1 MRLLSA
7 CASMFGRTLPME
19 QILDLLR
26 RNGYAGVEIL
36 GEPGW
41 FENPHNLSRQIADQG
56 LEVTALTAASR
67 LATGRDLAN
76 SDRTT
81 RQRTVEHYLRTVELG
96 VALKCPVVAVAPTA
110 VGRFWNDDSPEAEW
124 DYAVE
129 GIRQICEA
137 VRGSGVRIGIE
148 VLNRYT
154 GSLVRTAA
162 DARRMMEDVGF
173 DDVGIVLDSFH
184 ALLEESSVAA
194 SVEEAGKDLLNFQ
207 ISDSN
212 RRGIGHG
219 CLDLT
224 PIMNALDRTGYAGPL
239 SLEAVPSGR
248 NPFAGIQDEDVPLLK
263 SFVTEFP
270 RWIHAESARVAPLMG
285 VS

>member
-81 RQRTVEHYLRTVELG
+81 RQRTVEHYLRTVE
-96 VALKCPVVAVAPTA
+96 
-110 VGRFWNDDSPEAEW
+110 
-124 DYAVE
+124 
-129 GIRQICEA
+129 
-137 VRGSGVRIGIE
+137 
-148 VLNRYT
+148 
-154 GSLVRTAA
+154 
-162 DARRMMEDVGF
+162 
-173 DDVGIVLDSFH
+173 
-184 ALLEESSVAA
+184 
-194 SVEEAGKDLLNFQ
+194 
-207 ISDSN
+207 
-212 RRGIGHG
+212 
-219 CLDLT
+219 
-224 PIMNALDRTGYAGPL
+224 
-239 SLEAVPSGR
+239 
-248 NPFAGIQDEDVPLLK
+248 
-263 SFVTEFP
+263 
-270 RWIHAESARVAPLMG
+270 
-285 VS
+285 